1 MKRKKYITFEKA
13 YNAMQRPFIATM
25 LLNGQVE
32 QVKYSFASR
41 KVEYTDELAEEIK
54 ANYGKS
60 NQNQLTKKE
69 V

>member
-1 MKRKKYITFEKA
+1 MKRKKYVAFEKA
-13 YNAMQRPFIATM
+13 YNPIQRPFIATM

-54 ANYGKS
+54 ANYGMLK
-60 NQNQLTKKE
+60 QNQLKQKE